1 LRLVPRDSKDDL
13 VPLHPFPARLAAILA
28 ALLTALVLLGCGATR
43 SEADAR
49 PVPATDPAG
58 SRSRESTVTTTAAVE
73 RSPASATVVGPDDE
87 VLADADLGGTDGPWR
102 CASYA
107 NIGGEVP
114 QTPTMG
120 QPILAEPGQYVAFI
134 CFDEGG
140 GLVHEEARYHDP
152 ADPFGSLDP

>member
-1 LRLVPRDSKDDL
+1 LPRDSKDDP

-43 SEADAR
+43 SDADAQ
-49 PVPATDPAG
+49 PAPDTVFDPDPA
-58 SRSRESTVTTTAAVE
+58 
-73 RSPASATVVGPDDE
+73 PASATVIGPDDE
-87 VLADADLGGTDGPWR
+87 VIAEADLGGTDGPWR

-120 QPILAEPGQYVAFI
+120 EPILAEAGQYVAFI
-134 CFDEGG
+134 CFDADGV
-140 GLVHEEARYHDP
+140 LVHEEARYHDP
-152 ADPFGSLDP
+152 ADPLASLDG